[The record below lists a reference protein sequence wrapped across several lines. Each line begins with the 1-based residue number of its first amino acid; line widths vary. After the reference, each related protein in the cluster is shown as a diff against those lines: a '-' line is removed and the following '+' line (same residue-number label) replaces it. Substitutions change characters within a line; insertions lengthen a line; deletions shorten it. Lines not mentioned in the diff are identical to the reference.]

1 MSMSYVF
8 VYIMIDH
15 EDNIKVDEE
24 SQNLFIL
31 ATVIFEK
38 FPIYWRTFFK
48 KRWNKSFPDKLW
60 KSNEESGRDLIKQIR
75 WREDKRS
82 EKLQELEG
90 KIRIGDESRWDCGI
104 LINILHD
111 CGLRMFDDIKAD
123 IREFKEI
130 RNKFIAQSSSMK
142 FSSEVFNGFLSS
154 VKQIAEKLLGNKAN
168 DIDSIRSS
176 AIGTEL
182 TSQFRDQLEKEK
194 KLSEECEEIAQEL
207 KSK

>member
-1 MSMSYVF
+1 MSYVF

-24 SQNLFIL
+24 SQNFFIL

-82 EKLQELEG
+82 EKLQEFEG
-90 KIRIGDESRWDCGI
+90 KIRIGDESCWDCGI

-142 FSSEVFNGFLSS
+142 FSSEIFNEFLSS
-154 VKQIAEKLLGNKAN
+154 VKQIAEKLLGKKAN